1 MHEAVEDRVGQRG
14 IPQGLM
20 PVLDWELTGHQR
32 GPAIMAVCDD
42 LQPVATVFIME
53 RREAPVIQH
62 ATSSWPGSSAFS
74 QSVHPR
80 WR

>member
-20 PVLDWELTGHQR
+20 PVLDRSLTGHQR
-32 GPAIMAVCDD
+32 GPAIMAVCDN
-42 LQPVATVFIME
+42 LQQVATVFIIE
-53 RREAPVIQH
+53 
-62 ATSSWPGSSAFS
+62 
-74 QSVHPR
+74 